1 MQLSEA
7 SLYLQDNKQDI
18 ICSLHLQNLK
28 HESDAVQLQIQHL
41 KILSKGHK
49 RFCAGTGGGG
59 RGRNMPYRP
68 RDASR
73 NKKGKKRR
81 RLIE

>member
-59 RGRNMPYRP
+59 GVGGGICLTVREMQAETR
-68 RDASR
+68 
-73 NKKGKKRR
+73 KGKR
-81 RLIE
+81 EGD

>member
-18 ICSLHLQNLK
+18 ICSLNLQNLK

-49 RFCAGTGGGG
+49 RFCAGTGGGVG
-59 RGRNMPYRP
+59 G
-68 RDASR
+68 
-73 NKKGKKRR
+73 GIC
-81 RLIE
+81 LTVW

>member
-59 RGRNMPYRP
+59 
-68 RDASR
+68 
-73 NKKGKKRR
+73 
-81 RLIE
+81 